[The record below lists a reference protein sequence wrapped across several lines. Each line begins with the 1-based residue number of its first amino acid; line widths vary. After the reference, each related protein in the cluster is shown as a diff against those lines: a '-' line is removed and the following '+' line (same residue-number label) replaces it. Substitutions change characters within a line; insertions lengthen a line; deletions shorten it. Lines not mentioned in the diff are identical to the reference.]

1 MLGYSGYSFNRA
13 CNWLLKPNISEAVEY
28 LKQTSVYKDLNLY
41 HAGN

>member
-28 LKQTSVYKDLNLY
+28 LEANQRLQGSEPVSCW
-41 HAGN
+41 